1 MNKALTGWN
10 VRYPTLF
17 DDLQREV
24 NRVLDRFGD
33 SDTDAEVRQGF
44 APRMNLAECENSYEV
59 SCDLPGVKPEE
70 VNIEF
75 KDGQLWITGERKYEK
90 EEQAKKYHR
99 VERVYGQFR
108 RVIALGTDVDA
119 ERIDAAYKDGVLT
132 VHVPKAEAVRPKKI
146 AIRS

>member
-1 MNKALTGWN
+1 MNKTMTTWN
-10 VRYPTLF
+10 VRYPHF
-17 DDLQREV
+17 FNDLQREV
-24 NRVLDRFGD
+24 NRVLDRFVD
-33 SDTDAEVRQGF
+33 PETEAEVRQGF
-44 APRMNLAECENSYEV
+44 APRMNLAETENAYEV
-59 SCDLPGVKPEE
+59 TCDLPGVKAEE

-90 EEQAKKYHR
+90 EEQEKKYHR

-119 ERIDAAYKDGVLT
+119 ERIDANYKDGVLS

-146 AIRS
+146 TIRS